1 MRTGSPE
8 PFWPEVRMCKKV
20 EDCLFSRTGF
30 RVFVVTLL
38 LLILAGVVLNL
49 GYVLP
54 NKQNGQN
61 QGADI
66 D

>member
-1 MRTGSPE
+1 
-8 PFWPEVRMCKKV
+8 MCKKV

-49 GYVLP
+49 GYVYYQT
-54 NKQNGQN
+54 QNMEQT
-61 QGADI
+61 
-66 D
+66 

>member
-1 MRTGSPE
+1 
-8 PFWPEVRMCKKV
+8 MCKKV

-54 NKQNGQN
+54 NTKH
-61 QGADI
+61 GADI

>member
-1 MRTGSPE
+1 
-8 PFWPEVRMCKKV
+8 MCKKV

-49 GYVLP
+49 GYVP
-54 NKQNGQN
+54 NKQKTWNRHRLGRIS
-61 QGADI
+61 GFLLSYSGCLW
-66 D
+66 